1 MMMNRTNNNLF
12 AWMMKMHGTNY
23 NAFQMYQG
31 MESGL
36 YCNLQCGAVILT
48 EREKMFLPVWRFDS
62 LYISRL
68 VSYHM
73 L

>member
-1 MMMNRTNNNLF
+1 
-12 AWMMKMHGTNY
+12 MHGTNY